1 MLHGFFFSI
10 FPNLCMRYAYVHMH
24 TRICTCHAPC
34 AMDLSPLSAM
44 DSSAMDSS
52 AMDSSA
58 MESSSV
64 DSSAMESSSVDSSAV
79 DSSARKAALAKE
91 EKGFETVALV
101 RVLNKGRLDSLG
113 ADLLIEKEQ
122 GVAGR
127 RLRRKGKLD

>member
-1 MLHGFFFSI
+1 
-10 FPNLCMRYAYVHMH
+10 
-24 TRICTCHAPC
+24 
-34 AMDLSPLSAM
+34 
-44 DSSAMDSS
+44 
-52 AMDSSA
+52 MDSSA

-79 DSSARKAALAKE
+79 DSSAKKAALAKE

-101 RVLNKGRLDSLG
+101 RVLSKGRLDSLG

-122 GVAGR
+122 GRVAGR